1 MGWLALEL
9 LPNTLKIHYLQVRRY
24 IMAGGST
31 SASAEKE
38 NEKSTE
44 VFSGTKTTQL
54 ELDQDATDKIIADV
68 LGGANGLK
76 DIFGGE
82 QNAGI
87 FDSSVAAQASGDL
100 TANLIGELAK
110 LTGKTVEAEK
120 RRKKETLAAET
131 SVNYG
136 IT

>member
-1 MGWLALEL
+1 MS
-9 LPNTLKIHYLQVRRY
+9 
-24 IMAGGST
+24 GGSAST
-31 SASAEKE
+31 SAEKE
-38 NEKSTE
+38 RESSTE

-54 ELDQDATDKIIADV
+54 QLDQEATDKIIADV
-68 LGGANGLK
+68 LGGANGLA

-110 LTGKTVEAEK
+110 LTGKTVEESESEAEK
-120 RRKKETLAAET
+120 RRKKETLAAE
-131 SVNYG
+131 SKIGFGVPG
-136 IT
+136 F